1 MEIKVGFWI
10 KDFHVLQTEVEMI
23 IDLSGNRRR
32 IWVTMSS
39 GKDSQLTL
47 VSDIAAFHRER
58 ERERERLERV
68 RIELIYS
75 VEGREGRR
83 VSWFSCGLSGILV

>member
-1 MEIKVGFWI
+1 MSLKRRRWLLLLLLLLMERWRWVEIKVGFWI

-47 VSDIAAFHRER
+47 VSDIAACHRER
-58 ERERERLERV
+58 ETGEAQD
-68 RIELIYS
+68 
-75 VEGREGRR
+75 
-83 VSWFSCGLSGILV
+83 